1 MPLIEKAKNHSIE
14 LFFMDASHFVM
25 GAFAGRVWS
34 AVRMFVRTPSGH
46 SRFNVLGALNFISK
60 KVETVTN
67 STYITSVQVIELMEK
82 LSKTYIKPIYVV
94 LDNAAYQRCN
104 LVKEKAATLGINL
117 VYLPTYSPNLN
128 LIERVWKL
136 VKSRVLSLAY
146 YETFLNFSQSIE
158 TCVNTL
164 HENLTTEM
172 ESIITSNFNI
182 IRDNN
187 IINSTTNL
195 RR

>member
-1 MPLIEKAKNHSIE
+1 
-14 LFFMDASHFVM
+14 MDASHFVM

-34 AVRMFVRTPSGH
+34 AVRMYVRTPSGR
-46 SRFNVLGALNFISK
+46 SRFNVLGALNFVSK

-67 STYITSVQVIELMEK
+67 STYITSIQVVELMEK
-82 LSKTYIKPIYVV
+82 LSKTYIKPIFVV

-104 LVKEKAATLGINL
+104 FVKEKAAELGINL

-146 YETFLNFSQSIE
+146 YETFSNFSKSIE
-158 TCVNTL
+158 ACVNTL
-164 HENLTTEM
+164 RVNLMPEM
-172 ESIITSNFNI
+172 SSLITPNFNI
-182 IRDNN
+182 ICDNN
-187 IINSTTNL
+187 IINSTTYL
-195 RR
+195 KR

>member
-1 MPLIEKAKNHSIE
+1 
-14 LFFMDASHFVM
+14 MDASHFVM

-34 AVRMFVRTPSGH
+34 AVRMFVRTPSGRN
-46 SRFNVLGALNFISK
+46 RFNVLGALNYMSK
-60 KVETVTN
+60 KVETITN
-67 STYITSVQVIELMEK
+67 STYITSTQVVELMEK
-82 LSKTYIKPIYVV
+82 LSKTYIKPIFVV
-94 LDNAAYQRCN
+94 LDNAAYQCCYF
-104 LVKEKAATLGINL
+104 VKEKAIELGINL

-146 YETFLNFSQSIE
+146 YQTFSCFSKSIE

-164 HENLTTEM
+164 HENLMTEM
-172 ESIITSNFNI
+172 TSLITPNFNP

-187 IINSTTNL
+187 IINATTIL
-195 RR
+195 KR